1 MKHFIAVVVLLS
13 SANCTFAQTEAR
25 RAGFLGKLGRYVA
38 THKELLVSDLVVFGA
53 WNADAA
59 ANRHVAN
66 FGYSERADFLNNG
79 DTFKTYGEANLIA
92 GAAVVVDHLLLRYY
106 VGTDA
111 NGEKTWDRHN
121 VTIAAGVWS
130 FMAFAGMKNDLS
142 RVTYCKTTGSC
153 SASEAVGV
161 INHINSLR
169 TTFLT
174 H

>member
-1 MKHFIAVVVLLS
+1 MKYLIAIVVLLS
-13 SANCTFAQTEAR
+13 SASCTFAQTEAR
-25 RAGFLGKLGRYVA
+25 KTGFAGRLGHYVA

-66 FGYSERADFLNNG
+66 FGYSERADFLGNG

-92 GAAVVVDHLLLRYY
+92 GAAVVVDHLLRRYY

-130 FMAFAGMKNDLS
+130 AMAFAGMKNDLN

-153 SASEAVGV
+153 STAATSGV
-161 INHINSLR
+161 IGHSDNPR
-169 TTFLT
+169 PAFLA

>member
-1 MKHFIAVVVLLS
+1 MKRFIAVVVLLS

-25 RAGFLGKLGRYVA
+25 KAGFVGKLAHYVG
-38 THKELLVSDLVVFGA
+38 TQKELLVSDLGEFGA

-66 FGYSERADFLNNG
+66 FGYSERADFLGNG
-79 DTFKTYGEANLIA
+79 NTFKTYGEANLIA

-106 VGTDA
+106 VASDE

-121 VTIAAGVWS
+121 VTMAAGVWS
-130 FMAFAGMKNDLS
+130 VMAFAGMTNDLN
-142 RVTYCKTTGSC
+142 RVTYCKTVGSC
-153 SASEAVGV
+153 SASESIGV
-161 INHINSLR
+161 INHRDALR
-169 TTFLT
+169 TAFLS